1 MTDQP
6 PTGSPNAAAAP
17 TPMQARAEAKLLRSE
32 IGNKWGKF
40 TTQELDDLKNNDDLV
55 AALVAKYGLERD
67 TATRDAAAVVQGR
80 AF

>member
-6 PTGSPNAAAAP
+6 STATQNAAAAN
-17 TPMQARAEAKLLRSE
+17 PMQAKAEAKLLRSE

-40 TTQELDDLKNNDDLV
+40 TEQELTDLKDNDDLV
-55 AALVAKYGLERD
+55 AALVAKYGLEKD
-67 TATRDAAAVVQGR
+67 AAARDAATVVQGR